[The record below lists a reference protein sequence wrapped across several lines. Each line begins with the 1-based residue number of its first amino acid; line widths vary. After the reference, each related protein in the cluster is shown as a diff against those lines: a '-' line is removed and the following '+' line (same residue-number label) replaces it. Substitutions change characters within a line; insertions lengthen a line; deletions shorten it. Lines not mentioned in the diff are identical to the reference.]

1 MRGLTVWILKNGGG
15 TFSYVSLN
23 LLLKNDIAF
32 SPSKVFPPLFK
43 GQLTALENFSQH
55 TQIAALMAEIGMDEQ
70 GLALTMVRDGPYLQV
85 TSLFEKSSAAN
96 DGKLK
101 PGKKNQ

>member
-1 MRGLTVWILKNGGG
+1 
-15 TFSYVSLN
+15 
-23 LLLKNDIAF
+23 
-32 SPSKVFPPLFK
+32 
-43 GQLTALENFSQH
+43 
-55 TQIAALMAEIGMDEQ
+55 MAEIGMDEQ